1 MNYECLLQEA
11 TVNNLYVIEN
21 ATFESDAKGLIN
33 NDVIGINK
41 NIGTE
46 TERACVLAEE
56 LGHYHTSSGNIIDM
70 SNETNVKQERL
81 ARLWSYNK
89 MIGLHGIIEAHK
101 KRCSTRYVYRKRIK
115 SHCFILFC
123 FIYYPQKPSVFK
135 GILQFFIIY
144 YHTIKFIIT
153 CSTWT
158 IGGQCP
164 PITVVPIGILEI

>member
-1 MNYECLLQEA
+1 LNYECLLQEA
-11 TVNNLYVIEN
+11 TDNNLYVIEN

-46 TERACVLAEE
+46 AERACVLAEE

-70 SNETNVKQERL
+70 SNETNVKQERF

-101 KRCSTRYVYRKRIK
+101 KGCSTRHEMANCLGVTEEFLDEAIK
-115 SHCFILFC
+115 
-123 FIYYPQKPSVFK
+123 IYTEKYGVCTQVDNY
-135 GILQFFIIY
+135 IIFFIPSLGVMELIDNTSLY
-144 YHTIKFIIT
+144 DFM
-153 CSTWT
+153 
-158 IGGQCP
+158 
-164 PITVVPIGILEI
+164 